1 MNYIDYT
8 IIIIVL
14 IGFLLGY
21 KDGLVRKLIG
31 LIGFVIGVFVAF
43 KFAEPAGAYIAPV
56 FNDDTELAVI
66 IAGILIF
73 LLVILLTSLI
83 KRVIHPF
90 DKVNRFLNQ
99 LLGGIAGVIQ
109 IVFFISGFLLF
120 LNIFRFPSEDVRNG
134 SLLYNDVY
142 KVIPVT
148 IDLIAGKDS
157 KIKDLARE
165 YIQGDNSF
173 DFDDI
178 DVDSTLTD

>member
-31 LIGFVIGVFVAF
+31 LLGFAIGIFLAF
-43 KFAEPAGAYIAPV
+43 RFAAPAGVYLAPI
-56 FNDDTELAVI
+56 FNNDLELAEI

-73 LLVILLTSLI
+73 LVAILITSLV
-83 KRVIHPF
+83 KRIIHPF

-99 LLGGIAGVIQ
+99 LLGGISGTIQ
-109 IVFFISGFLLF
+109 MVFFVSGFLLF
-120 LNIFRFPSEDVRNG
+120 LNIFRFPDEETRKG
-134 SLLYNDVY
+134 SMFYEKVY

-148 IDLIAGKDS
+148 IDLIIGEDS
-157 KIKDLARE
+157 KLKDFVRE
-165 YIQGDNSF
+165 FIERKNTF
-173 DFDDI
+173 EFDDI
-178 DVDSTLTD
+178 DIDSTLTN